1 MNAVRIAWVAVLLFV
16 AACAAPPPTAP
27 EADRPLSMLATAVA
41 DRCDGPYPAYWQDPA
56 FTDTGMWAGQ
66 RISNQ
71 PPAGYDGPVFR
82 LSQRFPDSLPDD
94 RGDWQWLRY
103 DPFRPGQS
111 REQRRQQAEGYIW
124 AVMRYL
130 QAGNI
135 EQGARGG
142 DIERDWDLCRNP
154 VRDWYNMPY
163 QTYDPLSGR
172 EYMHGLTREAPVKVT
187 LGNGDTLATTIWAV
201 GFYNGR
207 GGHLLGQIWG
217 RDGRPTIPATDQAFA
232 EGTVVGKLL
241 FTTATPAQLPFLR
254 NVPAWRINLS
264 APAYCNCKAP
274 GGGECTLAQM
284 SQQCPRQPGSVY
296 LLQFDIAVR
305 DDRAPTGWVFGTF
318 VADGQ
323 ARASQSN
330 PWNRISPLGLMWGND
345 PPPAG
350 VAAKD
355 YPADPRR
362 NGFAQQEVFWDVADR
377 LNRSSD
383 AGHLGCNSRLNGP
396 ADNIAS
402 TCLSCHMTASVP
414 DEELVTPPILAQF
427 GGLPA
432 QCATPAN
439 LASDAVYFANTAC
452 ATPFNGGNVVPAPHY
467 ASGRSQWISLDYSLQ
482 LSIGL
487 GQWGEWQRHSQL
499 SLRSSGDGDERRSIA
514 RLPSR

>member
-1 MNAVRIAWVAVLLFV
+1 MNASRILCAAVLVFL
-16 AACAAPPPTAP
+16 AACASPPAMVGG
-27 EADRPLSMLATAVA
+27 ESGKVMAMAEV
-41 DRCDGPYPAYWQDPA
+41 DRCDGPYPSYWQDPA

-66 RISNQ
+66 QLSNQ
-71 PPAGYDGPVFR
+71 PPNGYAGPLFR
-82 LSQRFPDSLPDD
+82 LSQAFPKILPDD
-94 RGDWQWLRY
+94 RADRQWLKF
-103 DPFRPGQS
+103 DPFRPGLG
-111 REQRRQQAEGYIW
+111 RDQRRAQAEGYIW
-124 AVMRYL
+124 ALMRYI

-135 EQGARGG
+135 DHGDHGG
-142 DIERDWDLCRNP
+142 DVERDWDLCRNR
-154 VRDWYNMPY
+154 VRGWYNMPY

-207 GGHLLGQIWG
+207 GGHLLGQVWG
-217 RDGRPTIPATDQAFA
+217 DDGTPSIPTADQAFA

-241 FTTATPAQLPFLR
+241 FTTATPAQLPFLDGL
-254 NVPAWRINLS
+254 PTWRINLS
-264 APAYCNCKAP
+264 DPAYCNCKPAS
-274 GGGECTLAQM
+274 GDACTFAEM
-284 SQQCPRQPGSVY
+284 SQQCPRTPGAVH
-296 LLQFDIAVR
+296 LLQFDVAVR

-323 ARASQSN
+323 ARASEAN

-350 VAAKD
+350 VAAHD
-355 YPADPRR
+355 YPVDPRV
-362 NGFAQQEVFWDVADR
+362 NGFAQEEVFWDVAER

-383 AGHLGCNSRLNGP
+383 AGHLGCDGRLNGP

-402 TCLSCHMTASVP
+402 SCMSCHMTASVP
-414 DEELVTPPILAQF
+414 DEHLVTPPIIAQF

-439 LASDAVYFANTAC
+439 LASDAAYFANTAC
-452 ATPFNGGNVVPAPHY
+452 ATPFDGGSVVPGPHY
-467 ASGRSQWISLDYSLQ
+467 ASGRTQWISLDYSLQ
-482 LSIGL
+482 LSISL
-487 GQWGEWQRHSQL
+487 GQWGEWNQHRQQAALMTEGEVPVRHAM
-499 SLRSSGDGDERRSIA
+499 A